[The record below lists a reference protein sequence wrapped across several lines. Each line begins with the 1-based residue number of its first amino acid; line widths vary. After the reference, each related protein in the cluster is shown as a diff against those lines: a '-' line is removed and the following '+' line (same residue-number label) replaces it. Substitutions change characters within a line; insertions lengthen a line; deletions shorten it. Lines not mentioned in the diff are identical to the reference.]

1 MTTANV
7 YLNFDGDCHEA
18 FVFYKSVFGGEF
30 SHLGR
35 FSDVPPSENIF
46 SLSKKDENRIMH
58 VSLPISKETVLFGSD
73 TFPGS
78 EKLTKGNNF
87 SIAIAAYSK
96 EDADRYFNAL
106 KEGGSVQMAL
116 EQTFWGAYFGMLT
129 DKFGIQWMVNYDDPA
144 LVQPS

>member
-1 MTTANV
+1 
-7 YLNFDGDCHEA
+7 
-18 FVFYKSVFGGEF
+18 
-30 SHLGR
+30 
-35 FSDVPPSENIF
+35 
-46 SLSKKDENRIMH
+46 MH